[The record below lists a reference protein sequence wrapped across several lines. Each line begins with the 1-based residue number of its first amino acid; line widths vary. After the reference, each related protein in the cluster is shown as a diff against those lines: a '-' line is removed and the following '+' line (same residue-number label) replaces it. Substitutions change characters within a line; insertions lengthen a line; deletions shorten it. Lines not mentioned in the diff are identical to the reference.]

1 MRFVNN
7 FNCNEIC
14 SGTTECNQILC
25 PTPSCANPI
34 IPEGECCS
42 TCSDIQPNG
51 SSYCEYEGDGRK
63 HLAGT
68 TWHPY
73 IPPWGF
79 MRCAICT
86 CPVSFQFDTRMARK
100 SNVFNQVIHIKFDCH
115 LTYSFFNQADT
126 LQVECKSKECP
137 ELDCPTELQVRPSE
151 QACCKVRTPLI
162 PHCKKAVM

>member
-1 MRFVNN
+1 MRFENN

-86 CPVSFQFDTRMARK
+86 CPVSF
-100 SNVFNQVIHIKFDCH
+100 
-115 LTYSFFNQADT
+115 
-126 LQVECKSKECP
+126 
-137 ELDCPTELQVRPSE
+137 
-151 QACCKVRTPLI
+151 
-162 PHCKKAVM
+162 